1 MHASFFN
8 LYKYTYYH
16 SPLLCSI
23 FSVTLVQ
30 WVHIVRE
37 MIFVFFFLSA
47 SFLEVYDPLILSFC
61 HLYFALFFQAS

>member
-30 WVHIVRE
+30 WVHNVRE
-37 MIFVFFFLSA
+37 MIFVFFS
-47 SFLEVYDPLILSFC
+47 LSFISRS
-61 HLYFALFFQAS
+61 L